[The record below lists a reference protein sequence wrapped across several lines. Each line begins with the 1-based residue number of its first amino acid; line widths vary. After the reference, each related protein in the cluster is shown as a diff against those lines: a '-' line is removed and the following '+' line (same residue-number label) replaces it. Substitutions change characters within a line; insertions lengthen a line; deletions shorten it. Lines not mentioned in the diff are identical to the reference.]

1 MTTSLID
8 ADSLLVIDVGS
19 ITTRAML
26 FDVVDG
32 KYRFL
37 ATGSAVTTAA
47 APFHDISEGVRNAL
61 EHLQKITGRY
71 LIGPDERII
80 IPCQEDGSGVDTFAM
95 TMSAGAPLKVVAV
108 GLLEDVSLESI
119 RRLATTTYAGAVECI
134 SLNDRRKPEKRIDAI
149 VRMRP
154 DLALVAG
161 GTEGGASQSVLS
173 LMEGIGLACYMLPE
187 KQRPEVLFAGNQE
200 LKEEI
205 VNTLGRVANLHFAAN
220 VRPTLENE
228 RLDAAQPQLAAMVRQ
243 KRARQIN
250 GVAELNELA
259 GGGMLPTATAY
270 GRIIHF
276 LSKAYAGSKG
286 VLGVDIGASATTVA
300 VASENELAM
309 GVYPYLGLGS
319 GLSKLLEQVSLKD
332 ISRWLAV
339 DIPDS
344 YLRDYIYN
352 KAIHPGLIPLTQ
364 EDLAIE
370 QALARQCLQAAIQRT
385 SSGFPAGLNG
395 SGNGLL
401 PWFKFIMAS
410 GSVLTKAPGLAN
422 AALMLLDGLQPTG
435 TTNLGLDQNHLA
447 SALGVAASLNPILA
461 VQVLDANT
469 FINLGTVISP
479 IGFSQLGTPVLRVK
493 MTDSGGRETAVE
505 VKQGALDVI
514 PLPVGQSA
522 TLVVQPLHRYD
533 VGMGGPGRGG
543 RLEVQGGSLGIIIDA
558 RGRPLNL
565 SEDPARRRELHKK
578 WLWTLGG

>member
-37 ATGSAVTTAA
+37 ATGSAVTTAE

-61 EHLQKITGRY
+61 EHLQKITGRM
-71 LIGPDERII
+71 LMGLDQRVI
-80 IPCQEDGSGVDTFAM
+80 IPTQEDGSGVDTFAV

-119 RRLATTTYAGAVECI
+119 RRLATTTYTGTIECI
-134 SLNDRRKPEKRIDAI
+134 SLNDRRRPEKRIDAI
-149 VRMRP
+149 VRIRP

-187 KQRPEVLFAGNQE
+187 KQRPEVLFAGNQD

-205 VNTLGRVANLHFAAN
+205 VSTLGRVANLHFAAN
-220 VRPTLENE
+220 VRPTLEIE
-228 RLDAAQPQLAAMVRQ
+228 RLDAAQIQLAAMVRQ
-243 KRARQIN
+243 IRARQIN
-250 GVAELNELA
+250 GVAELNEMA
-259 GGGMLPTATAY
+259 GGGLLPTATAF

-286 VLGVDIGASATTVA
+286 VLGVDVGASATTVA
-300 VASENELAM
+300 AASGDELVM
-309 GVYPYLGLGS
+309 GVYPFLGLGS
-319 GLSKLLEQVSLKD
+319 GLSKLLEQVTLEEVT
-332 ISRWLAV
+332 RWLPAE
-339 DIPDS
+339 IPNS
-344 YLRDYIYN
+344 YVRNYLFH
-352 KAIHPGLIPLTQ
+352 KALHPAMVPVTH

-370 QALARQCLQAAIQRT
+370 QSLTRQVLQAAIQRT
-385 SSGFPAGLNG
+385 ASGFPVGLNG
-395 SGNGLL
+395 LGSGLL
-401 PWFKFIMAS
+401 PSFKFIMAS
-410 GSVLTKAPGLAN
+410 GSVLTRAPSLAD

-447 SALGVAASLNPILA
+447 SALGVAALLNPILA

-479 IGFSQLGTPVLRVK
+479 VGFSPAGTPVLRVK
-493 MTDSGGRETAVE
+493 MTDANGRETGVE

-543 RLEVQGGSLGIIIDA
+543 KLEVQGGSLGIIIDA
-558 RGRPLNL
+558 RGRPLQL
-565 SEDPARRRELHKK
+565 SDDPGRRRELHKK